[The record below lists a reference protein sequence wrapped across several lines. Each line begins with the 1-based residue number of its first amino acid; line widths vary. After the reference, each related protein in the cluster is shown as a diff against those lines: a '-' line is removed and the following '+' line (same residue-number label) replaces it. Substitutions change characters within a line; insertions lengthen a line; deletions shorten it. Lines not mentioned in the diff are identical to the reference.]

1 MHIGS
6 NVIIWIKMKSVYL
19 VLTHTGTSF
28 SNLIRRHTGNTYNH
42 ISIALREDLEEMY
55 SFGRLN
61 PYIFFWG
68 GFVIES
74 PKKGTF
80 KRFGK
85 TIAKVLEL
93 PVTEEAYA
101 IIENYIQQFIA
112 DKKTFGYNFLGIL
125 KARNNVNYQ
134 KSYRKFYCSQFVNYL
149 LVCARVIPEYH
160 FGNVVT
166 PESFCTLEN
175 VTVRYEGLLK
185 EYDISLFS
193 AQNLLNS

>member
-1 MHIGS
+1 
-6 NVIIWIKMKSVYL
+6 MKNIYL

-28 SNLIRRHTGNTYNH
+28 SKLIRRHTGNTYNH
-42 ISIALREDLEEMY
+42 ISISLREDLEEMY

-74 PKKGTF
+74 PRKGTF
-80 KRFGK
+80 KRFNK

-93 PVTEEAYA
+93 PVTDEAYA

-149 LVCARVIPEYH
+149 LVCARVIPELH

-166 PESFCTLEN
+166 PECFCSLEN
-175 VTVRYEGLLK
+175 VTVRYEGLMR
-185 EYDISLFS
+185 EYDKDLFY
-193 AQNLLNS
+193 AQNLLNP